1 MDYKPD
7 FKLREGPGAYSIV
20 GFHDLGRVAF
30 GTTGSLFVSAA
41 FLGETFGYGCVYLI
55 VEGDNLQKMLSGHKL
70 FREWDGHNFMILSLL
85 IFLPTLWL
93 RNLSLLSYFSL
104 LGATSAGFLWISVIV
119 SGFDGGFAFH
129 DLGLG

>member
-1 MDYKPD
+1 
-7 FKLREGPGAYSIV
+7 
-20 GFHDLGRVAF
+20 
-30 GTTGSLFVSAA
+30 
-41 FLGETFGYGCVYLI
+41 VYLI

-104 LGATSAGFLWISVIV
+104 VGATSAGFLWISVIV

-129 DLGLG
+129 DLGLGFQKPFGNLT